1 MTTVNTIGG
10 PVDTADLGRTY
21 MHEHIF
27 VFNPDI
33 EQNWPQEWGNTDDR
47 VADAVRQL
55 RELAQQGVKTMVE
68 CTAPGNGRNVPLM
81 QQVARQVPELNIIVS
96 TGLYTFRDLPFTF
109 FARGPALKRYGLDE
123 QPDPIIEHCVRDI
136 TEGIAGTGGVKAG
149 NLKCAIDEFGLTED
163 VERVMRAMAAVHHR
177 TGVPITVHT
186 HADSKTGLEV
196 KRVICDEEG
205 VDPRRVVLGHSGDT
219 TSLDHLRELADHGF
233 WLGFDRFGVN
243 YPPALG
249 LPTYES
255 RNKTLIEMCE
265 LGYADHIVLSH
276 DVNCYID
283 WFDEKLRHTMA
294 PDWNYLHLGNR
305 VLPDIR
311 KGGVTDE
318 QINTMLVDNPR
329 RIFDGT

>member
-1 MTTVNTIGG
+1 MTTVNAIGG
-10 PVDTADLGRTY
+10 PVDTAGLGRTY

-33 EQNWPQEWGNTDDR
+33 QQNWPQAWGNTDDR
-47 VADAVRQL
+47 VADAVGQL
-55 RELAQQGVKTMVE
+55 RELAQQGVKTIVE

-81 QQVARQVPELNIIVS
+81 QKVARQVPELTIIVS
-96 TGLYTFRDLPFTF
+96 TGLYTIRDLPLTF
-109 FARGPALKRYGLDE
+109 SARPALQRLGID
-123 QPDPIIEHCVRDI
+123 QPEPLIDNCVRDI
-136 TEGIAGTGGVKAG
+136 KEGIAGTGGVKAG
-149 NLKCAIDEFGLTED
+149 HLKCAIDEFGLTED
-163 VERVMRAMAAVHHR
+163 IERVMRAMAAVHHQ

-186 HADSKTGLEV
+186 HPDSKTGLEV

-205 VDPRRVVLGHSGDT
+205 VVPHRVVLGHSGDT

-243 YPPALG
+243 LPPGHG

-255 RNKTLIEMCE
+255 RNKTLIEMCD
-265 LGYADHIVLSH
+265 LGYADRIVLSH

-283 WFDEKLRHTMA
+283 WIDEKLRHA
-294 PDWNYLHLGNR
+294 LLPDWNFLHLGNQ

-311 KGGVTDE
+311 RGGVTDE

-329 RIFDGT
+329 RIFEGT